1 MTGNVKVNA
10 EFTKLNRDISL
21 DAVKGFAIL
30 LVMLGHCIV
39 LNGLADPYLY
49 DAIAAV
55 QMPLF
60 MAVSGY
66 LAGQKHGEPGQKPD
80 LKRSAKTFGK
90 RSVAYLVPFFTWM
103 IIVSFPHC
111 LKELK
116 TELFHLDY
124 GLWFLATLWIIT
136 LVHMIAAYLADYSA
150 YVISKNGAVDS
161 QYMVGSENDTM
172 HGVVDSQSAV
182 VSKSTVENETDT
194 MHDVVDKQYTI
205 ESESKTKTIGSQD
218 EMEKSDCH
226 GSYEVGRKEKAMRFF
241 VYCLVIFIC
250 YVGFFLQ
257 ARSGNTFL
265 SPSLTVRYLPFYV
278 VAYLVA
284 YHVVPYLQKRKTHG
298 LDDGQEQYTIRKNKV
313 DELDKIKC
321 DDTSMKGRADGDP
334 KIKSIRNNHIVSNI
348 FCMLCTLIFIYLVC
362 AYDMVV
368 VTDTTSLIIQMTAS
382 FLGVFACFYGVAHFC
397 KGWLQ
402 RTLAYIGQ
410 YTLEIYVLHF
420 RFARILGLS
429 EKNLTPFHVDTILWI
444 LASFVLM
451 SILTAVFISA
461 LKQLWITDLLCF
473 GKIRPRRRKQT
484 SREAEIS

>member
-1 MTGNVKVNA
+1 MESTTANVKANA
-10 EFTKLNRDISL
+10 EFTKPNRDISL

-66 LAGQKHGEPGQKPD
+66 LAGQKHSLPGQKPD
-80 LKRSAKTFGK
+80 LKSRAKTFGK
-90 RSVAYLVPFFTWM
+90 RSVTYLVPFFVWM

-136 LVHMIAAYLADYSA
+136 LVHMIAEYFADYSA
-150 YVISKNGAVDS
+150 YVISKNG
-161 QYMVGSENDTM
+161 
-172 HGVVDSQSAV
+172 VVYS
-182 VSKSTVENETDT
+182 
-194 MHDVVDKQYTI
+194 QYTI
-205 ESESKTKTIGSQD
+205 ESESKTIGSQD
-218 EMEKSDCH
+218 ETEKSDCH
-226 GSYEVGRKEKAMRFF
+226 NSYVMRRKLKTIRFL
-241 VYCLVIFIC
+241 VYCLAIFIC
-250 YVGFFLQ
+250 YAGFFLQ

-284 YHVVPYLQKRKTHG
+284 YDVLPYLHKRKTHESN
-298 LDDGQEQYTIRKNKV
+298 DKTV
-313 DELDKIKC
+313 DE
-321 DDTSMKGRADGDP
+321 TADEIVTEHEHYVTENIE
-334 KIKSIRNNHIVSNI
+334 KNEKKSIDNNYIIGNILCIV
-348 FCMLCTLIFIYLVC
+348 CTLIFIYLVC

-368 VTDTTSLIIQMTAS
+368 ATNTTSLIIQMTAS
-382 FLGVFACFYGVAHFC
+382 FLGVIACFYGVAHFC

-402 RTLAYIGQ
+402 RVLAYIGQ

-429 EKNLTPFHVDTILWI
+429 EKNLTPFHLDSILWI

-451 SILTAVFISA
+451 SILTALFISA
-461 LKQLWITDLLCF
+461 LKQLWITDFLCF
-473 GKIRPRRRKQT
+473 GKIRPHRRKQT
-484 SREAEIS
+484 SQEAKIP

>member
-1 MTGNVKVNA
+1 MKSTTGNVNANA
-10 EFTKLNRDISL
+10 EFTKPNRDISL

-39 LNGLADPYLY
+39 LNELADPYLY

-66 LAGQKHGEPGQKPD
+66 LAGRRHDNLGQKPD
-80 LKRSAKTFGK
+80 LKRSVKTFGK

-111 LKELK
+111 LQELK

-136 LVHMIAAYLADYSA
+136 LVHMIASYLADYSV
-150 YVISKNGAVDS
+150 YTVSTHGAAA
-161 QYMVGSENDTM
+161 
-172 HGVVDSQSAV
+172 SQSAV
-182 VSKSTVENETDT
+182 EN
-194 MHDVVDKQYTI
+194 
-205 ESESKTKTIGSQD
+205 ESKTICSQD
-218 EMEKSDCH
+218 EMEKRDCH
-226 GSYEVGRKEKAMRFF
+226 GSYKVGRKEKAMQIL
-241 VYCLVIFIC
+241 VYCLVVFIC

-284 YHVVPYLQKRKTHG
+284 YHVVPYLQKKRNYESNDKT
-298 LDDGQEQYTIRKNKV
+298 V
-313 DELDKIKC
+313 DE
-321 DDTSMKGRADGDP
+321 TADEIVSEHKHDVTGNIE
-334 KIKSIRNNHIVSNI
+334 KHEIASINNSYIIRNILCIV
-348 FCMLCTLIFIYLVC
+348 CALIFIYLVC

-368 VTDTTSLIIQMTAS
+368 VTDTNSLIIQMTAS

-402 RTLAYIGQ
+402 RALAYIGQ

-451 SILTAVFISA
+451 SILTALFISA
-461 LKQLWITDLLCF
+461 LKQLWITDFLCF
-473 GKIRPRRRKQT
+473 GKIRPRRKKQT
-484 SREAEIS
+484 SQEAKIS

>member
-1 MTGNVKVNA
+1 MKSTTGNVNANA
-10 EFTKLNRDISL
+10 EFTKPNRDISL

-39 LNGLADPYLY
+39 LNELADPYLY

-66 LAGQKHGEPGQKPD
+66 LAGRRHDNLGQKPD
-80 LKRSAKTFGK
+80 LKRSVKTFGK
-90 RSVAYLVPFFTWM
+90 RSVTYLVPFFTWM
-103 IIVSFPHC
+103 ILVSFPHC
-111 LKELK
+111 LQELK

-136 LVHMIAAYLADYSA
+136 LVHMIASYLADYSA
-150 YVISKNGAVDS
+150 YAVSMNGAAV
-161 QYMVGSENDTM
+161 
-172 HGVVDSQSAV
+172 SQSAV
-182 VSKSTVENETDT
+182 EN
-194 MHDVVDKQYTI
+194 
-205 ESESKTKTIGSQD
+205 ESKTICSQD
-218 EMEKSDCH
+218 EMEKRDCH
-226 GSYEVGRKEKAMRFF
+226 GSYKAGRKEKAMQFL
-241 VYCLVIFIC
+241 VYCLVVFIC

-284 YHVVPYLQKRKTHG
+284 YHVVPYLQKKRNYESNDKT
-298 LDDGQEQYTIRKNKV
+298 V
-313 DELDKIKC
+313 DE
-321 DDTSMKGRADGDP
+321 TADEIVSEHKHYVTGNIE
-334 KIKSIRNNHIVSNI
+334 KNEIASINNSYIIRNILCIV
-348 FCMLCTLIFIYLVC
+348 CALIFIYLVC

-368 VTDTTSLIIQMTAS
+368 VTDTNSLIIQMTAS
-382 FLGVFACFYGVAHFC
+382 FLGVFACFYGVTHFC

-402 RTLAYIGQ
+402 RALAYIGQ

-444 LASFVLM
+444 LASFLLM
-451 SILTAVFISA
+451 SILTALFISA
-461 LKQLWITDLLCF
+461 LKQLWITDFLCF
-473 GKIRPRRRKQT
+473 GKIRPRRKKQT
-484 SREAEIS
+484 SQEAKIS

>member
-1 MTGNVKVNA
+1 MKSTTGNVRANI
-10 EFTKLNRDISL
+10 EFTKPNRDISL

-80 LKRSAKTFGK
+80 LKRGVKTFGK

-116 TELFHLDY
+116 TEMFHLDY

-136 LVHMIAAYLADYSA
+136 LVHMIAAYIADYSA
-150 YVISKNGAVDS
+150 YAISKHGVVDS
-161 QYMVGSENDTM
+161 TYTVGSETDTM
-172 HGVVDSQSAV
+172 HGVVDSQ
-182 VSKSTVENETDT
+182 
-194 MHDVVDKQYTI
+194 YTI
-205 ESESKTKTIGSQD
+205 ENKSETIASQD
-218 EMEKSDCH
+218 EMDKSDYH
-226 GSYEVGRKEKAMRFF
+226 GPYAVGRKVKTIRFF
-241 VYCLVIFIC
+241 MYCLIIFIC
-250 YVGFFLQ
+250 YAGFFLQ

-284 YHVVPYLQKRKTHG
+284 YDVLPYLQKRKTHG
-298 LDDGQEQYTIRKNKV
+298 LDDGQEQYTIGQNKV
-313 DELDKIKC
+313 DELDKIKK
-321 DDTSMKGRADGDP
+321 TTMT
-334 KIKSIRNNHIVSNI
+334 I
-348 FCMLCTLIFIYLVC
+348 FCMLCALIFIYLVC

-402 RTLAYIGQ
+402 RALAYIGQ

-429 EKNLTPFHVDTILWI
+429 EKNLTPFHLDTILWI

-451 SILTAVFISA
+451 SILTALFISA
-461 LKQLWITDLLCF
+461 LKQLWITDFLCF

-484 SREAEIS
+484 SREAEIP

>member
-1 MTGNVKVNA
+1 MKSMTGNVKVNA

-136 LVHMIAAYLADYSA
+136 FVHMLAAYIADYSA
-150 YVISKNGAVDS
+150 YAISKNGAVDS
-161 QYMVGSENDTM
+161 QYTVGSETDIM
-172 HGVVDSQSAV
+172 HGVMDS
-182 VSKSTVENETDT
+182 
-194 MHDVVDKQYTI
+194 QYTI
-205 ESESKTKTIGSQD
+205 ENKSETIGSQD
-218 EMEKSDCH
+218 EMEKSDYH
-226 GSYEVGRKEKAMRFF
+226 GPYAVGCKVKTMRFL
-241 VYCLVIFIC
+241 VYCLAIFIC
-250 YVGFFLQ
+250 YAGFFLQ

-278 VAYLVA
+278 VTYLVA
-284 YHVVPYLQKRKTHG
+284 YDVLPYLQKRKTHESN
-298 LDDGQEQYTIRKNKV
+298 DKTV
-313 DELDKIKC
+313 DET
-321 DDTSMKGRADGDP
+321 DDEIVTEHEHYVTENIEKNE
-334 KIKSIRNNHIVSNI
+334 IKSIDNNYIIGNILCIV
-348 FCMLCTLIFIYLVC
+348 CALIFIYLVC

-368 VTDTTSLIIQMTAS
+368 VTDTTSLIIQMLAS
-382 FLGVFACFYGVAHFC
+382 FLGVFSCFYGVAHFC

-402 RTLAYIGQ
+402 RALAYIGQ

-473 GKIRPRRRKQT
+473 GKIRPRKRKQT
-484 SREAEIS
+484 SREAEIP

>member
-1 MTGNVKVNA
+1 MKSTTGNVNTNA
-10 EFTKLNRDISL
+10 EFTKPNRDISL

-39 LNGLADPYLY
+39 LNELADPYLY

-66 LAGQKHGEPGQKPD
+66 LAGRRHDNLGQKPD
-80 LKRSAKTFGK
+80 LKRSVKTFGK
-90 RSVAYLVPFFTWM
+90 RSVTYLVPFFTWM
-103 IIVSFPHC
+103 ILVSFPHC
-111 LKELK
+111 LQELK

-136 LVHMIAAYLADYSA
+136 LVHMIASYLADYSA
-150 YVISKNGAVDS
+150 YAVSMNGAAV
-161 QYMVGSENDTM
+161 
-172 HGVVDSQSAV
+172 SQSAV
-182 VSKSTVENETDT
+182 EN
-194 MHDVVDKQYTI
+194 
-205 ESESKTKTIGSQD
+205 ESKTICSQD
-218 EMEKSDCH
+218 EMEKRDCH
-226 GSYEVGRKEKAMRFF
+226 GSYKVGRKEKAMQFL
-241 VYCLVIFIC
+241 VYCLVVFIC

-278 VAYLVA
+278 VAYLMA
-284 YHVVPYLQKRKTHG
+284 YHVVPYLQKKRNYESNDKT
-298 LDDGQEQYTIRKNKV
+298 V
-313 DELDKIKC
+313 DE
-321 DDTSMKGRADGDP
+321 TADEIVSEHKHYVTGNIE
-334 KIKSIRNNHIVSNI
+334 KNEIASINNSYIIRNILCIV
-348 FCMLCTLIFIYLVC
+348 CALIFIYLVC

-368 VTDTTSLIIQMTAS
+368 VTDTNSLIIQMTAS

-402 RTLAYIGQ
+402 RALAYIGQ

-451 SILTAVFISA
+451 SILTALFISA
-461 LKQLWITDLLCF
+461 LKQLWITDFLCF
-473 GKIRPRRRKQT
+473 GKIRPRRKKQT
-484 SREAEIS
+484 SQEAKIS